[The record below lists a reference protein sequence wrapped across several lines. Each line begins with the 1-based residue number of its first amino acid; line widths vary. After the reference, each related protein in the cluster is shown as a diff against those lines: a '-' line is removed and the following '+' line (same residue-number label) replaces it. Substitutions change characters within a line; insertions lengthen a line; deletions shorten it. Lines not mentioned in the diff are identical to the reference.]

1 MDSIQV
7 VDAGPKNIPY
17 SGALYAGD
25 FIFVSGQ
32 IPLDE
37 SKQVVGEDI
46 ETQTTFVLEKIE
58 ALLAKAGANL
68 SHVVKT
74 TVFLTDMKN
83 FSRMNEAYSK
93 KFKGIYPCRSCI
105 EVSQLPAPVLIEI
118 EAIAYFPKK

>member
-93 KFKGIYPCRSCI
+93 KFRDIYPCRSCI

-118 EAIAYFPKK
+118 EAIAYYPKK

>member
-58 ALLAKAGANL
+58 SLLAKAGANL

-93 KFKGIYPCRSCI
+93 KFRDIYPCRSCI

>member
-58 ALLAKAGANL
+58 SLLAKAGANL

-93 KFKGIYPCRSCI
+93 KFRDIYPCRSCI

-118 EAIAYFPKK
+118 EAIAYYPKK

>member
-7 VDAGPKNIPY
+7 IAAGPKNVPY

-25 FIFVSGQ
+25 FIYVSGQ
-32 IPLDE
+32 VPLDE

-46 ETQTTFVLEKIE
+46 ETQTTYTLEKIE
-58 ALLAKAGANL
+58 TLLAKAGANL
-68 SHVVKT
+68 NHIVKT

-83 FSRMNEAYSK
+83 FSRMNEAYGK
-93 KFKGIYPCRSCI
+93 KFKDIYPCRSCI
-105 EVSQLPAPVLIEI
+105 EVGQLPAPVLIEI